1 MNTSDYIV
9 ENGILMAY
17 VGPNNITEME
27 IPEGVVSV
35 ANDFLQ
41 QKLENEIKLT
51 IPSSL
56 KTFECYDFIINELI
70 IPKDSCLENIS
81 IRSTAK
87 EIVLPKTIKNV
98 SIGTKDEKVKIVRFV
113 SGTHLE
119 KVSIT
124 GAKYIIMSKMEV
136 KEKNG
141 YVDNVDLSYLSRY
154 VFYEGSFGSK
164 LNKIFSSTDNI
175 FVYENQDIDKLE
187 FIEKNGI
194 EGFKT
199 KNGFLITDID
209 NRIAKLEDLPTEFE
223 GLSVCDY
230 HIYDIWYYLS
240 ALKNNRFVDKKD
252 STEKA
257 FNEKYGTLYPKI
269 SYMYKKVFNTIS
281 EAFLISLEKDNQ
293 AKGKKSKTK
302 TTTIKTKQTKTDSK
316 QKNKKPKGILGK
328 ISSFFGKIFINKKSK
343 SKNKKATK
351 NGKDIRPVEQPK
363 ETVKTTNVEKSEPVK
378 TVNSVLKTIP
388 NYYTS
393 AQLFLYKLKKQKE
406 SYDWDHAKIE
416 REIASLRAE
425 IADIAI
431 NGTKEQQ
438 AERALNKKFDELNKN
453 IQESANN
460 ASPSSYN
467 IYNKKGIKIG
477 EINKKD

>member
-1 MNTSDYIV
+1 MKSNDFIV
-9 ENGILMAY
+9 ENGVLKAY

-27 IPEGVVSV
+27 IPEGVESVSK
-35 ANDFLQ
+35 DFLQ

-51 IPSSL
+51 IPPSL
-56 KTFECYDFIINELI
+56 KSFECNDLIINELI
-70 IPKDSCLENIS
+70 IPKDSLLENLS
-81 IRSTAK
+81 ILSTTN

-98 SIGTKDEKVKIVRFV
+98 SIGSKDKKLKIIRFV
-113 SGTHLE
+113 SGTSLE
-119 KVSIT
+119 RISVF
-124 GAKYIIMSKMEV
+124 GVKYIIMPKMEV
-136 KEKNG
+136 KEKGG
-141 YVDNVDLSYLSRY
+141 YVDNVSLWTQVYY

-223 GLSVCDY
+223 GLPVCDY
-230 HIYDIWYYLS
+230 HIFDIWYYLS

-269 SYMYKKVFNTIS
+269 SYRYKKVFNTIS
-281 EAFLISLEKDNQ
+281 EAFLVSLEKDNQ
-293 AKGKKSKTK
+293 VKGKKSKTK
-302 TTTIKTKQTKTDSK
+302 TTTKVRQRNTNSK
-316 QKNKKPKGILGK
+316 QKNKKPKGVLGK
-328 ISSFFGKIFINKKSK
+328 ISLFFSKIFINKKSK
-343 SKNKKATK
+343 SNNKKAIK
-351 NGKDIRPVEQPK
+351 NVKDIRPVEQPK
-363 ETVKTTNVEKSEPVK
+363 ETVATISERKSEPVR

-425 IADIAI
+425 IADIAV

-438 AERALNKKFDELNKN
+438 AKRAMGKKFSELSDA
-453 IQESANN
+453 IRESKSN
-460 ASPSSYN
+460 SPSSYDVFDDHGR
-467 IYNKKGIKIG
+467 KVG